1 MLAFFFGRAWDKM
14 GQKYQYLALNDQKCI
29 FWTKFYLFVPKI
41 LILTGRSKI
50 FVTYVKEKTSAHLV
64 CINFCSAM
72 GPNGPKMT
80 IFGQKS
86 QFWAKFGRFW
96 AKNPNFYVSFY
107 VRPKSVFW
115 LKMHFSP
122 KKFSRY

>member
-1 MLAFFFGRAWDKM
+1 MLALFFGRASDKM

-29 FWTKFYLFVPKI
+29 FWTKFDLFVPKI

-50 FVTYVKEKTSAHLV
+50 FVTYVEEKTSAHLV
-64 CINFCSAM
+64 CIGFCSTM

-80 IFGQKS
+80 VFGQKS

-96 AKNPNFYVSFY
+96 AKNPNFYGSFY
-107 VRPKSVFW
+107 VRPKSIF
-115 LKMHFSP
+115 LAENAFFP
-122 KKFSRY
+122 NKFLRD